1 MKRFNKYVLA
11 ALIILAAAIL
21 SCKPAIFKGITIK
34 AKPELRLNLGSK
46 DFSFEE
52 FISEKKISE
61 MAGNDPLLKNL
72 FRYKKD
78 ANDNELKFMFHYPV
92 TDLNFNMKTNLEDN
106 LKQFKEGLSKTLE
119 NKEFTIPEI
128 NKTQSYEVDLSP
140 IKEKLNKISE
150 FVTFPS
156 FEKSIPEGDVPSTE
170 ISFDLPLGDKFTTL
184 KFKEGAKFNIA
195 ITTTDASP
203 DFKVNITNINLLTQ
217 EESTTIS
224 SWTGTSTAA
233 DLDIGGDKTLY
244 NNMKLKLTIQTSGGD
259 PAHSGTKLKVTTKI
273 TGEIKE
279 ATGLKLG
286 EITRD
291 IPEQTLPVG
300 GDFQEAEIE
309 TGSINITK
317 SPDFSK
323 YGWENIGLNFNIN
336 AKQDGGLAEQ
346 DGGINKALTVGD
358 NNLNG
363 TRINNN
369 PIKIKGK
376 VKFTINN
383 ATYKDVE
390 QPKLNLEFAFNIA
403 KFNYIK
409 VKMPDSFN
417 PSYTYEQPIPE
428 TLKEWVR
435 EIDISA
441 LKIDLTMDNQLPP
454 DNNIGVTISSTA
466 FGLSES
472 TVTFPAVGKN
482 TETIQKNGFTFEPA
496 AVTSGKI
503 DMKTKITFP
512 GGYDQANKI
521 LTIKNVAP
529 GQKISM
535 GGELKLTIDWN
546 SAKITPKTSNT
557 LKGTFPKEGATDLS
571 KIKEF
576 TKGNMKFKDV
586 NLYIYANSE
595 ILKGKTNKIKGK
607 IYAEYTEEGAS
618 HSKYILG
625 SDASDDT
632 GLSDIQFK
640 EQLPDSFYNRDKTK
654 PYTGELPTA
663 SITQDI
669 SEILNAAPN
678 DLKIKYEIKLEEI
691 TIKPNDLTNTSNQ
704 KMNLDLLL
712 EIPLK
717 INFDK
722 DTDILTITDNDSL
735 SSISQAQGDPVNE
748 VMNAVR
754 NIKMHIEYEN
764 RTGLQLA
771 AKVIFKNK
779 GGTNILEKELKML
792 NGNNNLTLEI
802 NAEEAEKLKKQEN
815 LLTEFKIMLPK
826 GDYTLTNGSSL
837 KLKAHISSKLDIN
850 KEFKIF

>member
-92 TDLNFNMKTNLEDN
+92 TDLNFNMKTNIEDN

-140 IKEKLNKISE
+140 IKEKLNNISE
-150 FVTFPS
+150 FVKFPS
-156 FEKSIPEGDVPSTE
+156 FEQVPIPEVSDTLPE
-170 ISFDLPLGDKFTTL
+170 ISFDLNLGDKFTTL

-195 ITTTDASP
+195 ITTTTTDASSN
-203 DFKVNITNINLLTQ
+203 FIVNITNINLLTQ
-217 EESTTIS
+217 EENPPIS

-244 NNMKLKLTIQTSGGD
+244 NNMKLKLTIQTSGGN
-259 PAHSGTKLKVTTKI
+259 PANSGTKLKVTTKI

-279 ATGLKLG
+279 ATGLNLG
-286 EITRD
+286 TITQN
-291 IPEQTLPVG
+291 ITEQTLPVG

-317 SPDFSK
+317 SPEFSE
-323 YGWENIGLNFNIN
+323 YGWENIDAAFTIKASQENGLN
-336 AKQDGGLAEQ
+336 KTLSLG
-346 DGGINKALTVGD
+346 
-358 NNLNG
+358 NNDLKDSK
-363 TRINNN
+363 INNG
-369 PIKIKGK
+369 PITIKGS

-383 ATYKDVE
+383 ATYKDVGD
-390 QPKLNLEFAFNIA
+390 PKLNLAFTFKIQ
-403 KFNYIK
+403 KFKYIK
-409 VKMPDSFN
+409 VKMPDTFN
-417 PSYTYEQPIPE
+417 PVYTYEQPIPE

-441 LKIDLTMDNQLPP
+441 LKIDLTMDNQLPT

-466 FGLSES
+466 FGLSEPAPANQ
-472 TVTFPAVGKN
+472 VTFPAGSKN
-482 TETIQKNGFTFEPA
+482 TKTIQKNDFTFKPA
-496 AVTSGKI
+496 DVEGGKI
-503 DMKTKITFP
+503 DMKTKISFP

-521 LTIKNVAP
+521 LTIKNVTP
-529 GQKISM
+529 GKKISM
-535 GGELKLTIDWN
+535 GGELKLTIDWTR
-546 SAKITPKTSNT
+546 ATITPKTSNT
-557 LKGTFPKEGATDLS
+557 LTGTFPKEGATDLS

-607 IYAEYTEEGAS
+607 IYAEYTKEGAR
-618 HSKYILG
+618 KYEYILG
-625 SDASDDT
+625 SNASDDT
-632 GLSDIQFK
+632 GLSDIQFR

-654 PYTGELPTA
+654 PYTGKLPEA
-663 SITQDI
+663 SIKQDI
-669 SEILNAAPN
+669 SKILNAAPN
-678 DLKIKYEIKLEEI
+678 DLKINYEIKLEEI
-691 TIKPNDLTNTSNQ
+691 EITPNDLTNTSNQ

>member
-92 TDLNFNMKTNLEDN
+92 TDLNFNMKTNIEDN

-128 NKTQSYEVDLSP
+128 NKTQSYEVDLSH
-140 IKEKLNKISE
+140 IKDEINKA
-150 FVTFPS
+150 VTFPAFVAPIHEAS
-156 FEKSIPEGDVPSTE
+156 GNAGITITRDLNLGSKFESLTFGSGATFDISTKIE
-170 ISFDLPLGDKFTTL
+170 
-184 KFKEGAKFNIA
+184 N
-195 ITTTDASP
+195 ASP
-203 DFKVNITNINLLTQ
+203 DFKFNFTKIELLTES
-217 EESTTIS
+217 EENIS
-224 SWTGTSTAA
+224 SWS
-233 DLDIGGDKTLY
+233 DNSIPVRLNIEDKKLY
-244 NNMKLKLTIQTSGGD
+244 PKMKLRLTLNTSDGN
-259 PAHSGTKLKVTTKI
+259 PSHNGTILKVSTDI
-273 TGEIKE
+273 SGPLKE
-279 ATGLKLG
+279 ATGLNLG
-286 EITRD
+286 TITQN
-291 IPEQTLPVG
+291 ITEQTIPVE
-300 GDFQEAEIE
+300 GDFKEALIE
-309 TGSINITK
+309 TGSIVITK
-317 SPDFSK
+317 SPDFSE

-336 AKQDGGLAEQ
+336 AEQDGGL
-346 DGGINKALTVGD
+346 NKALTVGD

-363 TRINNN
+363 TTINNN
-369 PIKIKGK
+369 PVKIKGN
-376 VKFTINN
+376 VEFTINN
-383 ATYKDVE
+383 ATYKDVGD
-390 QPKLNLEFAFNIA
+390 PKLNLAFTFKIQ
-403 KFNYIK
+403 KFKYIK
-409 VKMPDSFN
+409 VKMPDTFN
-417 PSYTYEQPIPE
+417 PVYTYEQPIPE
-428 TLKEWVR
+428 TLKEWVK
-435 EIDISA
+435 EIYIS
-441 LKIDLTMDNQLPP
+441 KIDLTMDNQLPT
-454 DNNIGVTISSTA
+454 DNDIGVTISSTA

-472 TVTFPAVGKN
+472 TVTFPAGGKN
-482 TETIQKNGFTFEPA
+482 TKTIQKNGFTFKPA
-496 AVTSGKI
+496 AVDSGQI

-512 GGYDQANKI
+512 GGYDEGNKI
-521 LTIKNVAP
+521 LTINNVEP
-529 GQKISM
+529 GTPVSM

-546 SAKITPKTSNT
+546 SAKITPKTNNT

-595 ILKGKTNKIKGK
+595 ILKGQNNKIKGK
-607 IYAEYTEEGAS
+607 IYAEYTKEGAS
-618 HSKYILG
+618 QSKYILG
-625 SDASDDT
+625 SADT
-632 GLSDIQFK
+632 GLSDIQFI

-654 PYTGELPTA
+654 PYTGKLPKA
-663 SITQDI
+663 SITKDI

-691 TIKPNDLTNTSNQ
+691 EITPNDLTNTSNQ

-722 DTDILTITDNDSL
+722 DTDIFTITRNDSL